1 MPELLRVNQ
10 WVSLLQEFLH
20 CNGLGLFW
28 CCAVTVLDHLCV
40 IFLEA
45 FDLGSI
51 AKAINIY
58 SAYNKLL
65 TSFFCSSQ
73 CQLCSAYPEIFG

>member
-1 MPELLRVNQ
+1 MSQLGGGPLTGEGDAVLPVVQGRRTKLKQLKTVSLTASKKLMPELLRVNQ

-40 IFLEA
+40 
-45 FDLGSI
+45 
-51 AKAINIY
+51 
-58 SAYNKLL
+58 
-65 TSFFCSSQ
+65 
-73 CQLCSAYPEIFG
+73 